1 MIAARRCAMAFV
13 MFSSLIAASAG
24 AQARL
29 DGGDS
34 FRSEIFVGSQPENY
48 LRYLQTMGLVPLY
61 PWSSRAFSPRELD
74 RLIPRDTAHPWR
86 DRLAP
91 STRNFHGIRYD
102 FIRPTTSLRYNTG
115 FAYGSNDGPIW
126 AGRGLTSAIQAGVT
140 ARWGPASLT
149 LAPMAFRAE
158 NRAFFIMPPQHSQIE
173 PFGNALWAGVDL
185 PQRFGD
191 TPYSQLDPG
200 QSTFR
205 IDLPVIS
212 FGATTAN
219 MGWGP
224 GTDYPLLLGNNAA
237 GFPHVFLGTSSP
249 LNIFIGKIHAKF
261 MWGELAQSAFSNV
274 TGPSKYVSKSEP
286 GRKRFATG
294 FTIVGQPRGITGLE
308 IGGARFFH
316 SIWPSSGIPRSY
328 FTKVF
333 QALFKENLKHDAPD
347 DPRLPPDFGGRGLAD
362 NQLAE
367 IFARWVAP
375 RGGFEVSAEYGR
387 DDHNED
393 VRDLEQE
400 PDHSR
405 FYNVQ
410 MRKVFSL
417 SAKSM
422 TAARFELINF
432 QLPQLV
438 RAPRGEGEIYI
449 HGLIRQGHTY
459 RGQLLGASVGVGAAA
474 GSTLAIDHY
483 TPTGRWTLSWVRD
496 LSQENGNFP
505 LYGAREPRTMDVS
518 HSLGLEV
525 TRLIRGF
532 DVTTGLTFVRNFNRD
547 FAEDAS
553 NINAIV
559 GVRYNLH

>member
-1 MIAARRCAMAFV
+1 MIAARRCAIAIAI
-13 MFSSLIAASAG
+13 SSPVIGTSAP
-24 AQARL
+24 AQTSQNS
-29 DGGDS
+29 GDS
-34 FRSEIFVGSQPENY
+34 FRSEIFVGNLPENY
-48 LRYLQTMGLVPLY
+48 LRYLQTMGLVAAY

-74 RLIPRDTAHPWR
+74 RLIPNDTAHPWR
-86 DRLAP
+86 DRFARGGR
-91 STRNFHGIRYD
+91 SFHGIRYD
-102 FIRPTTSLRYNTG
+102 FIRPTTSFRYNTG
-115 FAYGSNDGPIW
+115 FAYGTNDGPIW
-126 AGRGLTSAIQAGVT
+126 AGRGLTSAVQAGIT
-140 ARWGPASLT
+140 AGWGPASVT

-158 NRAFFIMPPQHSQIE
+158 NRPFFIMPPRHNQIG

-200 QSTFR
+200 QSTVR
-205 IDLPVIS
+205 IDLPIIS
-212 FGATTAN
+212 FGASTAN

-224 GTDYPLLLGNNAA
+224 GTDYPLLIGNNAA
-237 GFPHVFLGTSSP
+237 GFPHIFLGSSEP
-249 LNIFIGKIHAKF
+249 LNILIGKIHAKF
-261 MWGELAQSAFSNV
+261 MWGELAQSKFSNV
-274 TGPSKYVSKSEP
+274 TGPSTYFSKSEP
-286 GRKRFATG
+286 GTKRFATG
-294 FTIVGQPRGITGLE
+294 FVIVGQPRGITGLE

-316 SIWPSSGIPRSY
+316 SIWPESGIPRSY
-328 FTKVF
+328 LTKVF
-333 QALFKENLKHDAPD
+333 EAFLKK
-347 DPRLPPDFGGRGLAD
+347 RLSSERPNDIRFPSNFGGRGLAD

-367 IFARWVAP
+367 IFVRWVAP
-375 RGGFEVSAEYGR
+375 HSGFEVSAEYGR

-405 FYNVQ
+405 FYNIG

-417 SAKSM
+417 SSTSM

-438 RAPRGEGEIYI
+438 RAPRAEGEIYI

-459 RGQLLGASVGVGAAA
+459 RGQLLGANVGVGAAA

-483 TPTGRWTLSWVRD
+483 TQTGRWTMSWVRD
-496 LSQENGNFP
+496 LSQEDSDFP
-505 LYGAREPRTMDVS
+505 RLGVREPHSMDVS

-525 TRLIRGF
+525 TRLIRGC
-532 DVTTGLTFVRNFNRD
+532 DVTTGLTFVRDFNRD
-547 FAEDAS
+547 FAMDAS

-559 GVRYNLH
+559 GVRYNLR